1 MLNRKSGGNISSKNV
16 IKEPLKAPSENTQ
29 ITVTKTIEEGTIHL
43 EMENSCKEIVD
54 LNFMVETLMDL
65 NEDSFAEILN
75 SVGYHFIKLVKMDHS
90 RFIFT
95 FFEKEDMDSMEWEN
109 LKIWIRSSKS
119 ILSDFVYPRLTWITI
134 SGLPFAALA
143 EDVINKVVGSI
154 GNVLSKELNNTKK
167 KATNPPYFCISTIH
181 FEKIQQTRVVNIDNQ
196 QFEILIQELE
206 NNTHKSSPANVQEEP
221 NPTPPSSF
229 SMETNAFPDD
239 EATHVDKVYEVNSV
253 ACSSTSHQH
262 SDS

>member
-29 ITVTKTIEEGTIHL
+29 ITVTQTIEEGTIHL

-109 LKIWIRSSKS
+109 LKIWIRS
-119 ILSDFVYPRLTWITI
+119 
-134 SGLPFAALA
+134 
-143 EDVINKVVGSI
+143 
-154 GNVLSKELNNTKK
+154 
-167 KATNPPYFCISTIH
+167 
-181 FEKIQQTRVVNIDNQ
+181 
-196 QFEILIQELE
+196 
-206 NNTHKSSPANVQEEP
+206 
-221 NPTPPSSF
+221 
-229 SMETNAFPDD
+229 
-239 EATHVDKVYEVNSV
+239 
-253 ACSSTSHQH
+253 H
-262 SDS
+262 S